1 MTTSWTRTEGKVSPV
16 LNDEDKAI
24 LSEVYKTACM
34 KHINKLLLKEGAISQ
49 EVYWKMSTK
58 LISVE
63 NEVQR
68 RAKALRGR
76 RERES
81 RLVGSKE

>member
-34 KHINKLLLKEGAISQ
+34 KHINKFLLKEGVISQ

-68 RAKALRGR
+68 RAEALRER

>member
-24 LSEVYKTACM
+24 LSEVYKIACM
-34 KHINKLLLKEGAISQ
+34 KHINKFLLKEGVISQ

-58 LISVE
+58 LISDE
-63 NEVQR
+63 NEVLR
-68 RAKALRGR
+68 RAEALRER

-81 RLVGSKE
+81 RLVGSEE

>member
-1 MTTSWTRTEGKVSPV
+1 MTTSSTLTEGKVSPV

-24 LSEVYKTACM
+24 LSEVYKIVCM
-34 KHINKLLLKEGAISQ
+34 KHINKFLLKEGVISQ

-58 LISVE
+58 LISDE
-63 NEVQR
+63 NEVLR
-68 RAKALRGR
+68 RAEALRER

-81 RLVGSKE
+81 RLVGSEE